1 LQGSSLDGVG
11 SAQASAK
18 PLAAKDWAALRDH
31 LRDELGLLRTA
42 AWLDLT
48 RPRGLDD
55 STLWV
60 EVDKGEPR
68 EALWAL
74 RSEVEEVLGEHFGRR
89 LRLRLSSPSARRA
102 ARAKAPADEEPFELR
117 DERTLARHD
126 LASFITGPT
135 NRLAAEFARQAVR
148 TPGEWHPL
156 VYYGQPGSGKTHLLQ
171 GILNGYRRRYPARRA
186 VYVRADRFAQQFS
199 QAMRRRR
206 ARSFRDHYREASL
219 LVLDDLERIAGKRKS
234 EQELSHTLD
243 HLLMSGRATQVV
255 VASRAVPKDI
265 PQLLD
270 GLAGRLLGGQLVQ
283 LPEADRA
290 TRRSVLRASCLR
302 QGLSVPPA
310 VEELLTAKAE
320 LSIHELLVA
329 VTRLAAHRTHIGAQ
343 LDLGS
348 ARRILRDLLSG
359 RREVATLAG
368 IASFVASETGV
379 SEDHLLGRSRQPRV
393 VQARH
398 LAIGIARAL
407 TPCTLREVGAF
418 FGGRSVASVHEG
430 QAKATKL
437 RESQQQAQSLWE
449 AAERRFE
456 PAEDLS

>member
-1 LQGSSLDGVG
+1 M
-11 SAQASAK
+11 SAR
-18 PLAAKDWAALRDH
+18 PLPAKDWTALRNH
-31 LRDELGLLRTA
+31 LRDELGVLRTGD
-42 AWLDLT
+42 WLDQT
-48 RPRGLDD
+48 RPRGLDA

-60 EVDKGEPR
+60 EVEKGAPR

-74 RSEVEEVLGEHFGRR
+74 RSEVEEILAEHFGRR

-102 ARAKAPADEEPFELR
+102 ERAKTAPADDEPFELR
-117 DERTLARHD
+117 DERPLARHD
-126 LASFITGPT
+126 LASFITGPS

-148 TPGEWHPL
+148 SPGEWHPL

-206 ARSFRDHYREASL
+206 ARSFREHYREASL

-255 VASRAVPKDI
+255 VAARSVPKDI

-270 GLAGRLLGGQLVQ
+270 GLTGRLLGGQLVQ

-302 QGLSVPPA
+302 QGLSVPPP

-329 VTRLAAHRTHIGAQ
+329 VTRLAAHRTHIGAK
-343 LDLGS
+343 LDLGA

-368 IASFVASETGV
+368 IASFVAGETGV
-379 SEDHLLGRSRQPRV
+379 SEEHLLGRSRQPRV

-398 LAIGIARAL
+398 LAIGLSRAL

-430 QAKATKL
+430 QAKASKL